1 MNQHFV
7 IERSGMNKFALSL
20 VFIVTLIGLS
30 FAMVSISYGQED
42 APEITRQAEVVV
54 IPDPAPQPAAS
65 EEMEKE
71 ESDLEEIPG
80 PLEELPV
87 DSTAEVEP
95 LPEGMEGNL
104 TLDLRNIDV
113 TDAMKFLAVKAGLNI
128 ITTKNVAGRVSLMV
142 ENVRIKDIFDIMLRS
157 NDLAF
162 IKQGNI
168 YNVMAEDEYKALFGK
183 RFSDLRQVKVVRLQY
198 AIPEQTF
205 AM

>member
-1 MNQHFV
+1 
-7 IERSGMNKFALSL
+7 
-20 VFIVTLIGLS
+20 
-30 FAMVSISYGQED
+30 MVSISCGQEEI
-42 APEITRQAEVVV
+42 APEIIRQAEVVV
-54 IPDPAPQPAAS
+54 VQEPAPQQAAS
-65 EEMEKE
+65 EEVVQE
-71 ESDLEEIPG
+71 EEAELEEITG

-87 DSTAEVEP
+87 DSIAEVEP

-162 IKQGNI
+162 VKQGNI
-168 YNVMAEDEYKALFGK
+168 YNVMTEDEYKALFGK
-183 RFSDLRQVKVVRLQY
+183 RFSDLRQVKGYPPAVRHSRTDIRH
-198 AIPEQTF
+198 ARCS
-205 AM
+205 